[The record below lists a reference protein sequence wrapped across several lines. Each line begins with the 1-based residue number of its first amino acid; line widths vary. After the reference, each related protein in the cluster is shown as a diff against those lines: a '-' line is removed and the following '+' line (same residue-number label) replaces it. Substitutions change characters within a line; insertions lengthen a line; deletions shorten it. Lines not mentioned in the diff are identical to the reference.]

1 MKKYI
6 KNTNLVPIDNKIK
19 IFSQLSDVPLDLSNE
34 IVLVENLGVYQCN
47 NNTITQIYND
57 GRNVQGAILGE
68 IRMFYGNTIPTGWL
82 ELDGST
88 FDTNAFPLL
97 YSFLGTNKVP
107 DYREMTLRGGTPV
120 GTFSDDAMGSHSHT
134 VSGTGNHSHAFS
146 YSQHSHTYK
155 SEYAVKTCC
164 GRNCTSYIV
173 GCDTVP
179 TICSAFTTSAACN
192 CSAMS
197 VTANTSGITIGASP
211 WASTVTRPR
220 EIGVKYIMFA
230 GV

>member
-34 IVLVENLGVYQCN
+34 IVLVEGLGVYQCN

-57 GRNVQGAILGE
+57 GRNVSGAILGE

-88 FDTNAFPLL
+88 FDANAFPLL

-107 DYREMTLRGGTPV
+107 DYREMALRGGTPV

-134 VSGTGNHSHAFS
+134 VSGTGSHSHAFS

-155 SEYAVKTCC
+155 SEYAAKNCC
-164 GRNCTSYIV
+164 GRNCANCCCCEDIPSISNA
-173 GCDTVP
+173 G
-179 TICSAFTTSAACN
+179 ATSAACN
-192 CSAMS
+192 SSAMS

-220 EIGVKYIMFA
+220 EIGVKYIIFA
-230 GV
+230 GA